1 MGRRSNEALCVN
13 CPLFR
18 VLMLVV
24 LMLDR
29 EVVVALLRMD
39 ERSEVDAEVDAGDV
53 REEGSLVRD

>member
-24 LMLDR
+24 LMLVR
-29 EVVVALLRMD
+29 EAVVALLRMD
-39 ERSEVDAEVDAGDV
+39 ERSDVDAEVDAGDV
-53 REEGSLVRD
+53 REGSLVRD